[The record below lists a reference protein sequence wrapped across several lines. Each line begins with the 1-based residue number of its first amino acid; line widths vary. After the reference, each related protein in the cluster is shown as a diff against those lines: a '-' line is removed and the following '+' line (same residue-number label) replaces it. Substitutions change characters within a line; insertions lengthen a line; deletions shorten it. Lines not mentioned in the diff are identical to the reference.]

1 MKNQHSPILFLPHG
15 GGPLPLLGD
24 TNHQEMIKFMH
35 EISPSL
41 GIPASIL
48 IISAHWEEEIVTI
61 TSGNNPSLIYDYYE
75 FPEESS
81 QLEYPAP
88 G

>member
-1 MKNQHSPILFLPHG
+1 
-15 GGPLPLLGD
+15 
-24 TNHQEMIKFMH
+24 MIKFMH

-41 GIPASIL
+41 GITASIL

-61 TSGNNPSLIYDYYE
+61 TSGNNPSLIYDYYG
-75 FPEESS
+75 FPEESY

-88 G
+88 V